1 MNRAQT
7 PREPDSNRE
16 PHYSVL
22 TVLGLLLAGLAVLTL
37 IPHAASEADLF
48 GFHTLCSFAPVST
61 LILAGVA
68 GFVIAMRNAMY
79 KARRPP
85 TS

>member
-1 MNRAQT
+1 MNRTQI
-7 PREPDSNRE
+7 PDEPGPNRE
-16 PHYSVL
+16 PQYSLL
-22 TVLGLLLAGLAVLTL
+22 TALSVLLAGLALLTL

-68 GFVIAMRNAMY
+68 GFAIAMRNTIY
-79 KARRPP
+79 KARPP
-85 TS
+85 RH

>member
-1 MNRAQT
+1 MNRART
-7 PREPDSNRE
+7 PHEPGSNKE
-16 PHYSVL
+16 PQYSVL
-22 TVLGLLLAGLAVLTL
+22 TGLSVFLAGLALLTL
-37 IPHAASEADLF
+37 IPHTDSQADLF

-79 KARRPP
+79 KARRPRGR
-85 TS
+85 